1 MPLGFFVGALLLP
14 ASSLAILTQMPD
26 ELSRKTHALHQ
37 RQDEF
42 ISTVS
47 HELRTP
53 LTSLRGALGL
63 LMSGAITD
71 PAKARKM
78 MEIALSNT
86 DRLIRLVNDMLDL
99 ERIGSGQEALHTG
112 LCDVEELM
120 QRAVASLEVDAAAAQ
135 LNVTVQAA
143 GVYIHADA
151 DRILQTLINL
161 LSNAIKFSPP
171 GRDVRLSA
179 HVDGQQALL
188 QVQDSGRG
196 IPEDKLEA
204 IFERFHQVDATD
216 ARSKGGTGLGL
227 AICRSIIAQHGG
239 RIWATS
245 TLGHGSTF
253 HIALPAHAA

>member
-1 MPLGFFVGALLLP
+1 
-14 ASSLAILTQMPD
+14 MPD
-26 ELSRKTHALHQ
+26 ELSRKSLALDQ

-63 LMSGAITD
+63 LMSGTITD
-71 PAKARKM
+71 PAKARHM

-99 ERIGSGQEALHTG
+99 ERIGSGQEELHTG
-112 LCDVEELM
+112 MCDVEELM
-120 QRAVASLEVDAAAAQ
+120 QRAVASLEVDAASAQ
-135 LNVTVQAA
+135 LGVTVQAA
-143 GVYIHADA
+143 GVRIRADA

-171 GRDVRLSA
+171 GREVKMSA
-179 HVDGQQALL
+179 QLAGDEALL
-188 QVQDSGRG
+188 QVQDFGRG
-196 IPEDKLEA
+196 IPVDKLEA
-204 IFERFHQVDATD
+204 IFERFQQVDATD

-227 AICRSIIAQHGG
+227 AICRSIVAQHGG

-245 TLGHGSTF
+245 VLGEGSTF
-253 HIALPAHAA
+253 SIALPVHAT